1 MRKNVKAL
9 HQRSRRL
16 IPFRRGP
23 GGRAGAHTSL
33 VLALAVVLAVPV
45 GLTPV
50 AQAADGPGRPGVP
63 KQRSSEVE
71 AVEAD
76 GASAE
81 RRTAVRSAARNAA
94 ESGRA
99 ASERTASRWPTSA
112 AAEVPVARSGE
123 GRPTRVGRVPVTV
136 ERVRRA
142 AGPATVDVRVLDR
155 KATAAAGVR
164 GVLLTARGD
173 RAGTAE
179 LTVDYAS
186 FASVIGGGWAGR
198 LSLVRLPACAVTTPE
213 AAACQD
219 ATPLDTRNDV
229 KGQRLTAE
237 VSFPAGAKAQPVVLA
252 VAADGSGQ
260 SASGAGDF
268 SATPLASSS
277 TWSAG
282 GSSGSFTWSYPLDAP
297 APAAGP
303 QPSLDLSYDS
313 GSVDGRNSSTNNQG
327 TDVGEG
333 FGLSTVSYIDR
344 QYGSCAKDGHDKQYD
359 LCWKYDNASLVLNG
373 KASEL
378 VKDDTTGKWRLSNDD
393 ASQVVHNT
401 GADNGDDNGE
411 SWTVITGDGTKY
423 HFGLDKLR
431 GAGAQRTNS
440 TWTVPV
446 FGDDEDEPGHANGDT
461 FAKRSL
467 TQAWRWNLD
476 LVEDVHGSAMT
487 YWYTKETNHYRKN
500 KQDKA
505 ETPYTRGGHL
515 SRILYGQRS
524 DTLFTATAPYRV
536 GFGHA
541 ERCVASD
548 CGELTESTA
557 KNWPDVPFD
566 AICALGEDKEECLAE
581 GPSFFSRK
589 RLTKI
594 TTEVPAKTGGGYD
607 PVDSWTFTQTYLD
620 GGDIGDSSDQT
631 LALQSVRRTGH
642 TGTAVTL
649 DPVDF
654 TYHTRPNRVEGG
666 TQPGGGNILP
676 LTRPRLNT
684 VTTETGA
691 LTTVTYSAPECV
703 RGSRMPAAEDDNAES
718 CYPLYWNINGATNAS
733 LDWYHKYRVLAVT
746 VGDPAGHGET
756 VEHSYAYEKPAWR
769 YNTSPFVPSDER
781 TWSNW
786 RGYQK
791 VTALTGAATG
801 TRTKTVSTYLQGMHK
816 DPRDAGGT
824 RTVTVPGID
833 VAGLDVPD
841 ITDAEQYAGFARQ
854 TIAYDGNTPVSVTVN
869 DPWSART
876 ATQHKSYADT
886 EAYYV
891 RTGKATTHTYLT
903 RSRTW
908 RSTSTATTYDSYG
921 MAERI
926 DSAGDLAKS
935 GDETCTRT
943 WYARNDA
950 VGLSDLTSRIRVVGR
965 PCAMSETAL
974 SLPVSS
980 ATRGDVLADTAT
992 VYDAPGATATGWT
1005 PSQEPTRGTETWTGR
1020 ATGYPATATG
1030 GERTP
1035 KGWQRTARSTYDELG
1050 RQLTVTDAAGET
1062 ASTVYAPTG
1071 AGVPTRATVT
1081 NAKGHRT
1088 ISALDGVRGLVVQK
1102 YDANNRKT
1110 EQSYDALGRLRQVWL
1125 PDRSAGAGQSPSLT
1139 YAYTLQR
1146 GKAPAVAT
1154 STIKSSSTVST
1165 SYEIFDSL
1173 LRPLQKQTPTPHG
1186 GRLLTDTR
1194 YDSRGLVRQT
1204 LSEIFDSKVTPNATY
1219 TRGEFGGAPKQN
1231 DLVHDGAERETS
1243 NTFAVFG
1250 IDKWTTNKSYTG
1262 DSTATSA
1269 PEGGRATRVIT
1280 DALGRTAQRRE
1291 YASPQPTDSE
1301 YTGTAGAPYTTT
1313 RFGYTSDGKES
1324 SITGP
1329 DNSRWTYTYDLFGRK
1344 VAATD
1349 PDKGASSTGY
1359 TSADRPDWTEDA
1371 EGRRLL
1377 YTYDELGRTTDLWS
1391 GTRTDA
1397 NKLAHWT
1404 FDTLAKG
1411 QLTSSVRYDG
1421 GDVATGRAYTKAV
1434 TVYDSLYRATASQV
1448 TLDAKDPLVVSGTA
1462 QSSYAFEAAYNLDGT
1477 VQYTNEPAAAGL
1489 PAERVAMTYTSTG
1502 QTTSV
1507 SSGASGYLHG
1517 AVHDVLGRPQQ
1528 LTLAVSG
1535 AAEAKKTYL
1544 NNEYEQGTGR
1554 ITRAYV
1560 TTPQTAPYKP
1570 QDLTYAYDQAGNVTR
1585 ITDTPNPDAV
1595 LKGETQC
1602 FGYDGHSRLKE
1613 ARTSVTADCSSS
1625 TPGGPAPYRTAY
1637 TYDDG
1642 GQRRTETQYDV
1653 NGAGTTSTYCYT
1665 DTARP
1670 HALTATTGATGEKP
1684 CDAVS
1689 PAYDHDKAGNVTKRP
1704 GPTTGQS
1711 LLWDAEGR
1719 LTRLTEGTRRT
1730 DYLYD
1735 ADGTLLIRRATG
1747 DGESVLHLGGTEIH
1761 LKVTGSTRK
1770 TWGTRSYKADGTVI
1784 AVRTNESGSQRLTF
1798 LAGDKHGTSSLAIDA
1813 TTQAVIRR
1821 YTTPFGAARGTG
1833 PGNWP
1838 DDKRFLGKPADTG
1851 TGLTHIG
1858 ARQFDALLGR
1868 FLSVDPLL
1876 ESDKHQSLNGYSYAE
1891 NNPVTLAD
1899 PSGMGSISCS
1909 GKSCSPDWIAAEE
1922 TVSPPVVGASGPGGT
1937 SGPVKS
1943 KGKNVSGNT
1952 CGPQCRAAA
1961 LYEQQRL
1968 MALRQARADQIR
1980 MVMYGMQ
1987 PPQARFLPRVDLTGC
2002 NKECQAE
2009 LLRLHITNMPVT
2021 SGPSEKINLVRSL
2034 NDLFVEGARGVG
2046 DTVGEIPRYESDV
2059 IGELYEYSARLT
2071 GGSCVDDKADLTI
2084 CTHGWLPLSAR
2095 AGTTGGDTFM
2105 TKDDWSAIAP
2115 DMIRHERK
2123 HVKQWEKH
2131 GVNFIPRYLWE
2142 GADACGNKFEE
2153 QAGYA
2158 DGNYQACIP

>member
-1 MRKNVKAL
+1 M
-9 HQRSRRL
+9 
-16 IPFRRGP
+16 
-23 GGRAGAHTSL
+23 
-33 VLALAVVLAVPV
+33 LALAVVLAVPV

>member
-1 MRKNVKAL
+1 MRKNSKAF
-9 HQRSRRL
+9 HRRSRRPVL
-16 IPFRRGP
+16 FRRGP
-23 GGRAGAHTSL
+23 GRTGARTSV

-45 GLTPV
+45 GLAPV
-50 AQAADGPGRPGVP
+50 AQAADGPGSPGVP
-63 KQRSSEVE
+63 EQRSSKVE
-71 AVEAD
+71 AVKAD
-76 GASAE
+76 GASDE

-94 ESGRA
+94 EMGRA
-99 ASERTASRWPTSA
+99 ASERTASRWPTSG
-112 AAEVPVARSGE
+112 AAEVPAALSGE
-123 GRPTRVGRVPVTV
+123 GSPTRVGRVPVTI
-136 ERVRRA
+136 ERVRRT
-142 AGPATVDVRVLDR
+142 AGPAAVDVRVLDR
-155 KATAAAGVR
+155 KAAAAAGVR

-173 RAGTAE
+173 RAGVAE

-198 LSLVRLPACAVTTPE
+198 LSLTQLPACALTTPE
-213 AAACQD
+213 VAACQ
-219 ATPLDTRNDV
+219 AAASLDTRNDV
-229 KGQRLTAE
+229 KGQRLSAE
-237 VSFPAGAKAQPVVLA
+237 VSFPAGAKAAPVVLA
-252 VAADGSGQ
+252 IVAVGSGQ
-260 SASGAGDF
+260 SAGGAGDF

-277 TWSAG
+277 TWNAG
-282 GSSGSFTWSYPLDAP
+282 GSSGSFTWSHPVDAP
-297 APAAGP
+297 APPAGP

-313 GSVDGRNSSTNNQG
+313 GAIDGRNSSTNNQG

-333 FGLSTVSYIDR
+333 FGLSTMSYIDR

-378 VKDDTTGKWRLSNDD
+378 VKDDTTGTWRLSNDD
-393 ASQVVHNT
+393 ASRVVHNT
-401 GADNGDDNGE
+401 GADNGDDDGE
-411 SWTVITGDGTKY
+411 SWTVTTGDGTKY
-423 HFGLDKLR
+423 HFGLDKLP
-431 GAGAQRTNS
+431 GAGTQRTNS

-446 FGDDEDEPGHANGDT
+446 FGDDKDEPGHGSGDT

-476 LVEDVHGSAMT
+476 YVEDVHGNAMT

-505 ETPYTRGGHL
+505 DTPYTRGGHL

-536 GFGHA
+536 GFDHA
-541 ERCVASD
+541 ERCTASD
-548 CGELTESTA
+548 CKELTESTA

-566 AICALGEDKEECLAE
+566 AICALGENKEECLAE

-589 RLTKI
+589 RLTEI
-594 TTEVPAKTGGGYD
+594 TTEVLAKTGGYA
-607 PVDSWTFTQTYLD
+607 PVDSWAFTQSYLD

-631 LALQSVRRTGH
+631 LVLRSIRRTGH
-642 TGTAVTL
+642 TGTAIIM

-684 VTTETGA
+684 ITTETGA

-703 RGSRMPAAEDDNAES
+703 RGSRMPAAEDDNTES
-718 CYPLYWNINGATNAS
+718 CYPLYWNINGATDAS

-791 VTALTGAATG
+791 VTALTGAGTG
-801 TRTKTVSTYLQGMHK
+801 TRTKTVSTFLQGMHK
-816 DPRDAGGT
+816 DPRKAGGT
-824 RTVTVPGID
+824 RTAAVPGID

-841 ITDAEQYAGFARQ
+841 VTDAEQYAGFARQ
-854 TIAYDGNTPVSVTVN
+854 TITYDGNTPVSATVN

-903 RSRTW
+903 RSKTW

-921 MAERI
+921 MAQRI

-943 WYARNDA
+943 WYARNDD
-950 VGLSDLTSRIRVVGR
+950 VGLTDLTSRIRVVGR
-965 PCAMSETAL
+965 PCATSETAL
-974 SLPVSS
+974 SLPASS

-1005 PSQEPTRGTETWTGR
+1005 PSQKPTRGTETWTGR
-1020 ATGYPATATG
+1020 ATGYPATAAG
-1030 GERTP
+1030 GERAP
-1035 KGWQRTARSTYDELG
+1035 RGWQRTARSTYDALG
-1050 RQLTVTDAAGET
+1050 RPLTVTDAAGEP
-1062 ASTVYAPTG
+1062 ASTVYTPTG
-1071 AGVPTRATVT
+1071 AGVPARTTIT

-1088 ISALDGVRGLVVQK
+1088 ISVLDGVRGLVVHK

-1110 EQSYDALGRLRQVWL
+1110 EQAYDALGRLRQVWL
-1125 PDRSAGAGQSPSLT
+1125 PDRSAGAGQSASISYT
-1139 YAYTLQR
+1139 YTLQR
-1146 GKAPAVAT
+1146 GKAPAVGT

-1173 LRPLQKQTPTPHG
+1173 LRPLQKQTPTPLG

-1204 LSEIFDSKVTPNATY
+1204 LSEIFDSKSTPNATY

-1231 DLVHDGAERETS
+1231 DIVHDGAAREIS

-1301 YTGTAGAPYTTT
+1301 YTGALGASYTTT
-1313 RFGYTSDGKES
+1313 RFGYTPDGKES

-1359 TSADRPDWTEDA
+1359 TTADRPDWTKDA
-1371 EGRRLL
+1371 EGRKLL
-1377 YTYDELGRTTDLWS
+1377 YAYDELGRTTDLWA

-1434 TVYDSLYRATASQV
+1434 TAYDSRYRATASKIA
-1448 TLDAKDPLVVSGTA
+1448 LDAEDPLVVSGAA
-1462 QSSYAFEAAYNLDGT
+1462 QSSYAFETAYNLDGT
-1477 VQYTNEPAAAGL
+1477 VQYTNEPAAGGL

-1507 SSGASGYLHG
+1507 SSGTSGYLHS
-1517 AVHDVLGRPQQ
+1517 ASYDVLGRPQQ

-1535 AAEAKKTYL
+1535 AAEARKTYL

-1570 QDLTYAYDQAGNVTR
+1570 QDLTYAYNQAGNVTR

-1602 FGYDGHSRLKE
+1602 FSFDGHSRLKE

-1653 NGAGTTSTYCYT
+1653 NGAGTTSTYCYA
-1665 DTARP
+1665 DSGRP
-1670 HALTATTGATGEKP
+1670 HALTATTRATGEP
-1684 CDAVS
+1684 CDAVT
-1689 PAYDHDKAGNVTKRP
+1689 PGYDHDKTGNVTKRP
-1704 GPTTGQS
+1704 GPAAGQS

-1719 LTRLTEGTRRT
+1719 LSRLTEGTRRT

-1747 DGESVLHLGGTEIH
+1747 DGESVLYLGGTEIH
-1761 LKVTGSTRK
+1761 LRVTGSARK
-1770 TWGTRSYKADGTVI
+1770 TWGTRSYKADGTVL
-1784 AVRTNESGSQRLTF
+1784 AVRGNESGSQRLTF

-1813 TTQAVIRR
+1813 ITQAVIRR
-1821 YTTPFGAARGTG
+1821 YTTPFGAARGAG

-1876 ESDKHQSLNGYSYAE
+1876 ESDKHQSMNGYSYAE

-1899 PSGMGSISCS
+1899 PSGLGSISCS

-1980 MVMYGMQ
+1980 MLMYGMQ
-1987 PPQARFLPRVDLTGC
+1987 PPRAGFLPRVDLKGC
-2002 NKECQAE
+2002 NKECRTE
-2009 LLRLHITNMPVT
+2009 LLRLHMTNMPVT
-2021 SGPSEKINLVRSL
+2021 SGPSKGINLVRSL
-2034 NDLFVEGARGVG
+2034 NDLVVEGIDKAR
-2046 DTVGEIPRYESDV
+2046 DPAFQSDV
-2059 IGELYEYSARLT
+2059 AGELYEYAAYIA
-2071 GGSCVDDKADLTI
+2071 GGSCEDKGADLTV
-2084 CTHGWLPLSAR
+2084 CTVWIPIYGR
-2095 AGTTGGDTFM
+2095 GGTTVGDTYA
-2105 TKDDWSAIAP
+2105 TEPGVKDYVTP
-2115 DMIRHERK
+2115 ERLKHERV
-2123 HVKQWEKH
+2123 HVKQWEKRGFKFPIDYFRE
-2131 GVNFIPRYLWE
+2131 GVDP
-2142 GADACGNKFEE
+2142 CGNKYEE
-2153 QAGYA
+2153 QADYVDGGYA
-2158 DGNYQACIP
+2158 CP